1 LDQQLHHT
9 EHQDPLL
16 EDGLL
21 EVVLEQLVQEEEQEE
36 QEVVHLQEIMEQLI
50 LVEVDQGIIL
60 VVEDLVLWLY
70 DINLNNYGTFCKNR
84 GR

>member
-1 LDQQLHHT
+1 MIEDI
-9 EHQDPLL
+9 EGIDPKMM
-16 EDGLL
+16 
-21 EVVLEQLVQEEEQEE
+21 
-36 QEVVHLQEIMEQLI
+36 QEIMEQLI
-50 LVEVDQGIIL
+50 LVEVDRGIIL